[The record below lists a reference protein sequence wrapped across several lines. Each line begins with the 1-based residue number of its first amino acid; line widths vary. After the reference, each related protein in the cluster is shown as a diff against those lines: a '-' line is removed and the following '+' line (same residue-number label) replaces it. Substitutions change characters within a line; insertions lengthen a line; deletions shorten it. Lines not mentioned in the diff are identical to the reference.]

1 MSGRA
6 LCACAAGGFASAAA
20 CRATLSR
27 LAARSQVLICPRPPT
42 VVNPDVIASRVE
54 RGRELKDAAVLE
66 SRGEAWVASQK
77 KHIAANPEKIS
88 IFGFE
93 RKFA

>member
-1 MSGRA
+1 MAPLVPSLRLWVIHRETYPIIACMAVALGWTTYMSGRA
-6 LCACAAGGFASAAA
+6 LF
-20 CRATLSR
+20 
-27 LAARSQVLICPRPPT
+27 
-42 VVNPDVIASRVE
+42 VNPDVIASRVE